1 MLVEIDDKIVSTD
14 LFSKKFVC
22 DLNKCKG
29 ACCVKGSGGAPLTEK
44 EVELIEENLE
54 AIKPFMSKEG
64 IKTVKNEGVYYLDED
79 DTPATKLIDKKE
91 CCFVYFDKSNT
102 AKCSIETAYNAG
114 KIKFNKPQSCHLYPI
129 RIKEFNEFTAINY
142 EVWDICN
149 AACSLGESL
158 KVPVYKFLKDPITR
172 AFGSSFYDEL
182 SKIDAELKNR
192 EETN

>member
-22 DLNKCKG
+22 DLSKCKG

-44 EVELIEENLE
+44 EVKLIEDNLE
-54 AIKPFMSKEG
+54 AIKPHMSEKG
-64 IKTVKNEGVYYLDED
+64 VQTVKNEGVYYLDEED
-79 DTPATKLIDKKE
+79 APATKLIDKKE
-91 CCFVYFDKSNT
+91 CCFVYFDESNT
-102 AKCSIETAYNAG
+102 AKCSIETAYKCG
-114 KIKFNKPQSCHLYPI
+114 DISFNKPQSCHLYPI

-142 EVWDICN
+142 EVWDICD

-172 AFGSSFYDEL
+172 VFGSSFYDEL
-182 SKIDAELKNR
+182 SKIDKELKSR

>member
-22 DLNKCKG
+22 DLSKCKG

-44 EVELIEENLE
+44 EVKLIEDNLE
-54 AIKPFMSKEG
+54 AIKPHMSEKG
-64 IKTVKNEGVYYLDED
+64 IQTVKNEGVYYLDEE

-91 CCFVYFDKSNT
+91 CCFVYFDESNT
-102 AKCSIETAYNAG
+102 AKCSIETAYKSG
-114 KIKFNKPQSCHLYPI
+114 DISFNKPQSCHLYPI

-142 EVWDICN
+142 EVWDICD

-158 KVPVYKFLKDPITR
+158 KVPVYKFLKEPITR
-172 AFGSSFYDEL
+172 VFGSSFYDEL
-182 SKIDAELKNR
+182 SKIDKELKSR
-192 EETN
+192 EETI